1 MYAYI
6 HTIHIWIYK
15 YDTFIHNIRIMIKL
29 LLCIYSLHVAFYENF
44 INCLYK
50 QTTIESNVQNDPNK
64 YNYQ

>member
-1 MYAYI
+1 MLL
-6 HTIHIWIYK
+6 
-15 YDTFIHNIRIMIKL
+15 KL
-29 LLCIYSLHVAFYENF
+29 LICIYTLHLAFYENF

>member
-1 MYAYI
+1 ML
-6 HTIHIWIYK
+6 
-15 YDTFIHNIRIMIKL
+15 IKL
-29 LLCIYSLHVAFYENF
+29 LVSIYTLHLAFYENF